1 MQLSDNQYFKLKN
14 LLISDLCDVSAISLP
29 SYCDNLGL
37 PLTELVAFSGK
48 WKYLSA
54 RLSGIETDFLVEI
67 ATKVKRDYPTAN
79 LTVFMDSLYKKQII
93 TDITRQDIFDE
104 IQLQQINYCGRL
116 DEVDFLKRIFNLD
129 NIPSNDHRF
138 KTFEGDLFQ
147 HTVNNSDW
155 DNYWIFTDSRFD
167 LKHVSD
173 KVFLSFLCETLHPI
187 VRPDI
192 QETQRLC
199 TMFNQ
204 HLKNDGYELYEDSY
218 ISGKPIFKARTINA
232 SPVVVKKTPF
242 DSDYIKKQIDRMNS
256 NIETN
261 PDLAIGTAKEL
272 IESLLKMITGTED
285 DKIEFPKLQK
295 LAMKQLNLVPENI
308 PEKAK
313 GSEHMKVLLSNLA
326 SIVHKLDEIRNL
338 YGTGH
343 GKHPKKSGLEPRHAR
358 LAVESATTFVNFVFE
373 TYSKRTGI
381 K

>member
-37 PLTELVAFSGK
+37 PPTELVAFSGK

-67 ATKVKRDYPTAN
+67 ATKVKRDYPTAD

-116 DEVDFLKRIFNLD
+116 DEVDFLKRVFNLD

-138 KTFEGDLFQ
+138 KTFERDLFQ

-187 VRPDI
+187 VRPAI
-192 QETQRLC
+192 QETQQLC

>member
-1 MQLSDNQYFKLKN
+1 
-14 LLISDLCDVSAISLP
+14 
-29 SYCDNLGL
+29 
-37 PLTELVAFSGK
+37 
-48 WKYLSA
+48 
-54 RLSGIETDFLVEI
+54 
-67 ATKVKRDYPTAN
+67 
-79 LTVFMDSLYKKQII
+79 
-93 TDITRQDIFDE
+93 
-104 IQLQQINYCGRL
+104 
-116 DEVDFLKRIFNLD
+116 
-129 NIPSNDHRF
+129 
-138 KTFEGDLFQ
+138 
-147 HTVNNSDW
+147 
-155 DNYWIFTDSRFD
+155 
-167 LKHVSD
+167 
-173 KVFLSFLCETLHPI
+173 
-187 VRPDI
+187 
-192 QETQRLC
+192 
-199 TMFNQ
+199 
-204 HLKNDGYELYEDSY
+204 
-218 ISGKPIFKARTINA
+218 
-232 SPVVVKKTPF
+232 
-242 DSDYIKKQIDRMNS
+242 MNS